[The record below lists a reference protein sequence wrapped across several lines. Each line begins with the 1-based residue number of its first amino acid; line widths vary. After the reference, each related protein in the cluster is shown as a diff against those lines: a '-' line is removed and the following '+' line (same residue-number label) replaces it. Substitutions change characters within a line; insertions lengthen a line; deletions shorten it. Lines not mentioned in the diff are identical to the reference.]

1 MARFP
6 ASSSGIERE
15 RNETDTYLDVKKG
28 LQSLGG
34 RVKIYRRM
42 VELFF
47 SEFEDVDQVIV
58 QSVHDRDI
66 KKADRLAH
74 SVKSA
79 AGQIG
84 ALSLSVIAAKL
95 EKAIKEENSEFE
107 SLLSVFQHDLKA
119 VLAAISEYLSSADNL
134 VE

>member
-1 MARFP
+1 MVGSPTA
-6 ASSSGIERE
+6 SSGIERKKIK
-15 RNETDTYLDVKKG
+15 TDTYLDVKKG

-34 RVKIYRRM
+34 RVKIYRR
-42 VELFF
+42 VVDLFF

-58 QSVHDRDI
+58 QSMQDGDI
-66 KKADRLAH
+66 EKANRLAH

-95 EKAIKEENSEFE
+95 EKAISEENSEFE
-107 SLLSVFQHDLKA
+107 SLLSLFQHDLKA
-119 VLAAISEYLSSADNL
+119 VLTAISDYLSSAENP
-134 VE
+134 VK